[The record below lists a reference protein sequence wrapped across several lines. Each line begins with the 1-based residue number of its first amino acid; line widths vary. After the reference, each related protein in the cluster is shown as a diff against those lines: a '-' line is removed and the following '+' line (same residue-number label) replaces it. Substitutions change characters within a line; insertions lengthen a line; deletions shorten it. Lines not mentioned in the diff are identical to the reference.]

1 MNIGDYI
8 KEKLSIWSVS
18 LSDELIQ
25 IELAKVNL
33 DSSEAITGESNT
45 DEFFYNVIPYI
56 LSTPKSVSE
65 GGYSVSYDKDA
76 MLMYF
81 KMIASKLGK
90 RDFLNSNTITDISNR
105 W

>member
-8 KEKLSIWSVS
+8 REKLSIWSVS

-56 LSTPKSVSE
+56 LSLPKSVSE
-65 GGYSVSYDKDA
+65 GGYSVSYDKEA
-76 MLMYF
+76 MMMYF
-81 KMIASKLGK
+81 KMIALKLGK

>member
-8 KEKLSIWSVS
+8 REKLSIWSVS

-56 LSTPKSVSE
+56 LSAPKSVSE
-65 GGYSVSYDKDA
+65 GGYSVSYDKEA
-76 MLMYF
+76 MMMYF
-81 KMIASKLGK
+81 KMIALKLGK